1 MYLSILRKDLK
12 RKKTMNIILLLF
24 IILASM
30 FFSSSMN
37 NLVSITTAM
46 KNYFDKAQ
54 LKDFMIITMKDKE
67 NDAAI
72 KDFLNQD
79 SNIKNWSVDDNL
91 FVTDKYIKRKN
102 GKKFE
107 LATSSMISRFDIKQQ
122 KFFDSND
129 REITKI
135 HNGGIYVPNKIM
147 EKNHLKSGDV
157 IIISEGD
164 YKKNFTIVDSCKDAF
179 LGSTMMGITR
189 FIIND
194 HDYKEMK
201 DNTKFEYGNIYSVS
215 SSKLRNLEKDYNQKG
230 LNVIVSC
237 DRKLVSVTY
246 IMDMMIA
253 GLLLIVSVC
262 LILISMVILRFTIV
276 FTLNEEFREIGIMK
290 AIGISERKIRGLYIV
305 KYLAISMIG
314 SFIGFF
320 MSIPFAAMFIK
331 QVSKNVMISS
341 SKGPLINLLCSVL
354 IVIIVIGFCYTCT
367 HHVNQFSP
375 VDAIRNGSN
384 GERFKKKGI
393 LRLSKS
399 RLSTIFY
406 MAWNDILSEP
416 KKFAVLVVTFTLG
429 IILIIEP
436 LNAINTLKSDKLVTA
451 IGMAQADVYLT
462 NENKQ
467 NKFMSE
473 GRDYEKDYLTQMKQ
487 KLQDNKIPANVFCE
501 MCFKYSI
508 ELNHK
513 KYTSFALQG
522 TGISADQYEYT
533 KGQSPKYGNE
543 VALTRITADK
553 IGAQIGDTVKIKTKD
568 SYEDYIVTAFY
579 QSMNNMGEGIR
590 FSEKEDLKYKYAFGN
605 YAIQVKYNDNPS
617 QKEIKSRFDEIK
629 KLFPDFNVYTG
640 GGYINEFIGNIADQ
654 LNGVKKII
662 VAVIMII
669 NTLVAVLMVKTFLI
683 KEKGEIGMLKS
694 IGFRNL
700 SIIRWQLLRIGIIM
714 LISTVL
720 AILLSNPVGQI
731 SIEKI
736 FGMMGASH
744 IELAIKPLEVYV
756 IYPLLVF
763 LIAMIASVITAT
775 QIIRIST
782 QETNNIE

>member
-46 KNYFDKAQ
+46 KSYFDKAQ
-54 LKDFMIITMKDKE
+54 LKDLIIVTMEDKE
-67 NDAAI
+67 NDNAI
-72 KDFLNQD
+72 TNFLNRD
-79 SNIKNWSVDDNL
+79 SNVKNWSVDENLYITDN
-91 FVTDKYIKRKN
+91 YIKRKDR
-102 GKKFE
+102 KKFE
-107 LATSSMISRFDIKQQ
+107 LSSSSMISRFDLNQQ
-122 KFFDSND
+122 KFFNSND
-129 REITKI
+129 KEITYIKD
-135 HNGGIYVPNKIM
+135 GGIYMPNKMM
-147 EKNHLKSGDV
+147 ENNHLKAGD
-157 IIISEGD
+157 IITISEGD

-179 LGSTMMGITR
+179 LGSTLMGVQR
-189 FIIND
+189 FIISS

-201 DNTKFEYGNIYSVS
+201 DNTRFECGKIYSIS
-215 SSKLRNLEKDYNQKG
+215 SSKLQKLEKDYNQKG
-230 LNVIVSC
+230 FNVIISC
-237 DRKLVSVTY
+237 DRKLISFTY

-290 AIGISERKIRGLYIV
+290 AIGIRDRKIRGLYIV
-305 KYLAISMIG
+305 KYLAISIIG

-320 MSIPFAAMFIK
+320 ISIPFAGMFIK

-341 SKGPLINLLCSVL
+341 SKGPLINLFCSVL
-354 IVIIVIGFCYTCT
+354 IVLIVIGFCYTCT

-393 LRLSKS
+393 LRLSRS
-399 RLSTIFY
+399 RLSTILF
-406 MAWNDILSEP
+406 MSWNDILSEP
-416 KKFAVLVVTFTLG
+416 KKFVVLVLTFTLG

-436 LNAINTLKSDKLVTA
+436 LNAINTLKSDKLVTMF
-451 IGMAQADVYLT
+451 GMAQSDVYLT

-467 NKFMSE
+467 NKFMLE
-473 GRDYEKDYLTQMKQ
+473 GRDYEKVYLSQIKQ
-487 KLQDNKIPANVFCE
+487 KLQDNNIPANVFCE
-501 MCFKYSI
+501 MIFKFSI
-508 ELNHK
+508 ELKNK
-513 KYTSFALQG
+513 KYTSFSLQG
-522 TGISADQYEYT
+522 TGTTADQYEYMM
-533 KGQSPKYGNE
+533 GQPPEYENE

-590 FSEKEDLKYKYAFGN
+590 FSEKENLNYKYSFGCS
-605 YAIQVKYNDNPS
+605 AIQIKYNDNPS
-617 QKEIKSRFDEIK
+617 KKEIKNRFDEIK
-629 KLFPDFNVYTG
+629 RVFPDFNVYTG
-640 GGYINEFIGNIADQ
+640 GGYINEFTGNIADR
-654 LNGVKKII
+654 LDGVKKII

-669 NTLVAVLMVKTFLI
+669 NMLVAVLMVKTFLI

-694 IGFRNL
+694 IGFRNR
-700 SIIRWQLLRIGIIM
+700 SIISWQVLRIGIIM

-720 AILLSNPVGQI
+720 AIIISNPVGQI
-731 SIEKI
+731 TIGKI

-744 IELAIKPLEVYV
+744 IEFAINPLEVYV

-763 LIAMIASVITAT
+763 LIAMVASVITAS
-775 QIIRIST
+775 QIIRISA